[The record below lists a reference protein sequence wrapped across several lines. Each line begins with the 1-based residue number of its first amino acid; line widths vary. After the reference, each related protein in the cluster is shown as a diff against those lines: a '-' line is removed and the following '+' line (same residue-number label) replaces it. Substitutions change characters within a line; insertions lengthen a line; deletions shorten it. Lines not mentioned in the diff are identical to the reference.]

1 MRNNLSIDTI
11 WVLVSK
17 IKLDDFSNLDLKIE
31 FQRTIEVNY
40 CLKNS
45 IISPCS
51 EALILEK
58 IGKRVNNSIFNEKQY
73 SIIPYYLECNVPWL
87 EG

>member
-1 MRNNLSIDTI
+1 MAVPR
-11 WVLVSK
+11 
-17 IKLDDFSNLDLKIE
+17 IKLDDFSNLDLKIA
-31 FQRTIEVNY
+31 FQRTIKVNY

-58 IGKRVNNSIFNEKQY
+58 IGKRVNNSIFNE
-73 SIIPYYLECNVPWL
+73 
-87 EG
+87 